1 MRSGA
6 ITQAIDY
13 AIPPL
18 FVLSALAATAAVQG
32 RVPEFLVTGLV
43 VGALALV
50 AAILERVRP
59 ERSEYVKLDQAF
71 AVDAA
76 HFFLNYHLGYV
87 LAVGACAALGY
98 CLNPYLQRPLWPS
111 HWPLALQIGFAV
123 FLAEAV
129 SYWQHRLFHRVPWLW
144 QFHALH
150 HRGER
155 LNLMRAG
162 RFHFVDIGP
171 AAFMALAPLVVL
183 GAPDTM
189 LTWVASIS
197 GILGVLEHAN
207 IRMRTPAWLGWIV
220 CTPALHRHHH
230 SRTPAESNRNFG
242 TLVMLFDM
250 LFGTYQAPRPGGPLA
265 VGIEDD
271 AAPRGFWKQVFAPFR
286 RAAR

>member
-1 MRSGA
+1 MGRPEL
-6 ITQAIDY
+6 TPVIDY

-18 FVLSALAATAAVQG
+18 FVLCGLVATWAVQG
-32 RVPEFLVTGLV
+32 HVPEFLVTGLV
-43 VGALALV
+43 VGGLAVV
-50 AAILERVRP
+50 AAVLERVRP
-59 ERSEYVKLDQAF
+59 ERPEYVKLDQPL

-87 LAVGACAALGY
+87 LAVGASAALGY
-98 CLNPYLQRPLWPS
+98 GISLYVREPLWPS
-111 HWPLALQIGFAV
+111 DWPLGLQIVLAV

-144 QFHALH
+144 PFHALH

-155 LNLMRAG
+155 LNLVRAG
-162 RFHFVDIGP
+162 RFHFADIGP
-171 AAFMALAPLVVL
+171 AAFLVLAPLVVL
-183 GAPDTM
+183 GAPDAM

-197 GILGVLEHAN
+197 GLLGVIEHAN
-207 IRMRTPAWLGWIV
+207 IRMRTPAWVGWVV

-230 SRTPAESNRNFG
+230 SRALAESNQNFG
-242 TLVMLFDM
+242 TLVMLFDV
-250 LFGTYQAPRPGGPLA
+250 LFGTFAAPRTGGPAA

-271 AAPRGFWKQVFAPFR
+271 TAPRGFWRQVFWPFR

>member
-1 MRSGA
+1 MRPGPLTHA
-6 ITQAIDY
+6 VDY

-18 FVLSALAATAAVQG
+18 FVLSALAATYAVQG

-43 VGALALV
+43 VGALAVV

-87 LAVGACAALGY
+87 LAVGACAALAY
-98 CLNPYLQRPLWPS
+98 CLNQVVRQPLWPS
-111 HWPLALQIGFAV
+111 EWPLGLQIGFAV
-123 FLAEAV
+123 LLAEGV

-144 QFHALH
+144 PFHALH

-155 LNLMRAG
+155 LNLLRAG
-162 RFHFVDIGP
+162 RFHFADIGS

-197 GILGVLEHAN
+197 GALGVIEHAN
-207 IRMRTPAWLGWIV
+207 IRMRTPAWVGWFV

-230 SRTPAESNRNFG
+230 SRALAESNRNFG
-242 TLVMLFDM
+242 TLVMLFDV
-250 LFGTYQAPRPGGPLA
+250 LFGTYEAPRPGGPQA
-265 VGIEDD
+265 VGIERDS
-271 AAPRGFWKQVFAPFR
+271 APRGFWNQVLAPFR